1 MDMESSQAIHINP
14 ISNLAAQITVP
25 GSKSYS
31 QRALVAASLAHGPS
45 ILRNVLLSEDT
56 SRFIEALRAL
66 GANITADADNM
77 VVEGV
82 NGKLSTPKKPLYLG
96 NNGTAM
102 RFLASIVCLSR
113 GAVTLTGDDRLC
125 ERPIEPLMAYLG
137 HLGVRYR
144 YVIKNGFPPVEI
156 QADGLRGGYL
166 KIQDIESS
174 QYISSLLLAAPYAQ
188 APVSIMLEEGIVSRP
203 YIDMTVQVMADFGV
217 TVETGESECYQISGK
232 MTYKG
237 QDYVVEG
244 DASSA
249 SYFFLAAMLSK
260 GVVRVNNMNP
270 QSRQGDLKLLD
281 LFSTWGGEV
290 LWGDNWIEV
299 RGHDMVTG
307 DWIIDM
313 GDMPDMVPT
322 AAVLAAFRHGVTE
335 FGRVAHL
342 RIKESNRLA
351 ALVAELRKMGIA
363 AREEEDRLIITGG
376 QPCGA
381 AIQTYNDHRIAM
393 SFAVAGL
400 VVPGMTIENPRC
412 VDKSFPS
419 FWEVFGQLGG
429 LPDE

>member
-1 MDMESSQAIHINP
+1 MEYSQAIHINP
-14 ISNLAAQITVP
+14 VRNLTAQVTVP

-31 QRALVAASLAHGPS
+31 QRALVAASLAHGQS
-45 ILRNVLLSEDT
+45 ILRHVLLSEDT
-56 SRFIEALRAL
+56 ARFIEALEAL
-66 GANITADADNM
+66 GVNITADGGNV

-82 NGKLSTPKKPLYLG
+82 NGILSTPQKPLYLG

-102 RFLASIVCLSR
+102 RFLASIACLSR
-113 GAVTLTGDDRLC
+113 GSVVLTGEDRLC
-125 ERPIEPLMAYLG
+125 ERPIQPLMDYLG
-137 HLGVRYR
+137 QLGVRYR
-144 YVIKNGFPPVEI
+144 YVSKNGFPPVEI
-156 QADGLRGGYL
+156 QADGLRGGDL
-166 KIQDIESS
+166 KIKNTESS
-174 QYISSLLLAAPYAQ
+174 QYISSLLLAAPYAH
-188 APVSIMLEEGIVSRP
+188 APVSITLEGGIVSRP

-217 TVETGESECYQISGK
+217 AVETGESECYRISGN

-237 QDYVVEG
+237 RDYVVEG
-244 DASSA
+244 DASSS
-249 SYFFLAAMLSK
+249 SYFFLAAMLCK

-281 LFSTWGGEV
+281 LFKAWGGEV

-299 RGHDMVTG
+299 RGHDMMTG

-335 FGRVAHL
+335 FSRVAHL

-351 ALVAELRKMGIA
+351 ALVAELGKMGIA
-363 AREEEDRLIITGG
+363 AREEEDRLIVKGG
-376 QPCGA
+376 QPRGA
-381 AIQTYNDHRIAM
+381 AIHTYNDHRIAM

-412 VDKSFPS
+412 VEKSFPS
-419 FWEVFGQLGG
+419 FWEVFGLLGG
-429 LPDE
+429 LPDD

>member
-1 MDMESSQAIHINP
+1 MEYAQAIHINP
-14 ISNLAAQITVP
+14 VRNLAAKVTVP

-31 QRALVAASLAHGPS
+31 QRALVAASLANGQS

-56 SRFIEALRAL
+56 ARFIEALRAL
-66 GANITADADNM
+66 GANITRDGGNI

-82 NGKLSTPKKPLYLG
+82 NGILSTPNNPLYLG

-113 GAVTLTGDDRLC
+113 GAIILTGDDRLC
-125 ERPIEPLMAYLG
+125 ERPIEPLMEYLG

-144 YVIKNGFPPVEI
+144 YVIKDGFPPVEI
-156 QADGLRGGYL
+156 QAAGLSGGYL
-166 KIQDIESS
+166 KIKNTESS
-174 QYISSLLLAAPYAQ
+174 QYISSLLLAAPYAD
-188 APVSIMLEEGIVSRP
+188 APVSILLEGGIVSRP

-217 TVETGESECYQISGK
+217 AVETGESECYRISGN

-237 QDYVVEG
+237 RDYLVEG

-249 SYFFLAAMLSK
+249 SYFFMAAMLSK

-281 LFSTWGGEV
+281 LLKAWGGEV

-299 RGHDMVTG
+299 QGHDMMTG
-307 DWIIDM
+307 DWVIDM

-322 AAVLAAFRHGVTE
+322 AAVLAAFRHGVTD
-335 FGRVAHL
+335 FSRVAHL

-351 ALVAELRKMGIA
+351 ALVAELGKMGIA
-363 AREEEDRLIITGG
+363 AREEEDRLIVTGG
-376 QPCGA
+376 QPRGA

-400 VVPGMTIENPRC
+400 AVPGMTIENPHC

-429 LPDE
+429 LPDD